1 MAEYLAVT
9 VAKGEGTVV
18 AHERLLTAVTANKV
32 SKRYQKVSHL
42 NICRKNFCSECFT
55 FFETASFQ

>member
-18 AHERLLTAVTANKV
+18 AHQRLLAAVTAKGI
-32 SKRYQKVSHL
+32 KRYQKIYL
-42 NICRKNFCSECFT
+42 RM
-55 FFETASFQ
+55 